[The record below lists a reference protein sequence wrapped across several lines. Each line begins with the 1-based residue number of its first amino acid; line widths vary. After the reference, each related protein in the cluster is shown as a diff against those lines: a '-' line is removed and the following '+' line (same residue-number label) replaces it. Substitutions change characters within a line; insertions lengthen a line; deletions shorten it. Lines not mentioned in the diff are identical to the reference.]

1 MAVLDNGRQDAGIV
15 FPCDEE
21 TEETQEQTQEMP
33 EIMKHFNMGGF

>member
-1 MAVLDNGRQDAGIV
+1 MVLCSKDGDAGIV

-33 EIMKHFNMGGF
+33 EIMKHFHMGGC